1 VLVVF
6 LGLFW
11 AVDRFMGGAGESEAA
26 RTSRPTAAAAP
37 ASSTAPATT
46 ARPTTSHRATT
57 SAPPPTEAPT
67 TTTPPTTGSTLRSA
81 KGVRVQVLNGS
92 PREGAARRLA
102 GRLRAAGYEVISTQ
116 RALGEYPVSRVY
128 YGAGHLED
136 ALALQKRFPA
146 FQVVLPASEAGT
158 GLSSKVDLSAVIGR
172 NFR

>member
-11 AVDRFMGGAGESEAA
+11 AVDRFMGGSGESEAA

-37 ASSTAPATT
+37 ASSTAPAST
-46 ARPTTSHRATT
+46 ARPTTSRTPAT
-57 SAPPPTEAPT
+57 SASTTTEAPT
-67 TTTPPTTGSTLRSA
+67 TTTPPTTRSTLRPA
-81 KGVRVQVLNGS
+81 KGVRVQVLNGGA
-92 PREGAARRLA
+92 RAGAASRLA
-102 GRLRAAGYEVISTQ
+102 GRLRTAGYEVVSTQ

-136 ALALQKRFPA
+136 ALALQQRFPA
-146 FQVVLPASEAGT
+146 FQVILPASEAGT

>member
-11 AVDRFMGGAGESEAA
+11 AIDRFMGGAGESEAA

-57 SAPPPTEAPT
+57 SAPPTTEAP

-92 PREGAARRLA
+92 PREGAARSLA

-128 YGAGHLED
+128 YGTGHLED

-158 GLSSKVDLSAVIGR
+158 GLSSKVDLSAVIGG